1 VPYQAATKSAT
12 NPQSQRVSSK
22 FPHWIAQ
29 AMTFTATNTNYREG
43 GKETI
48 PPEQAGVSYLQGESA
63 PPPVRTDPHST
74 PTRPTSAE
82 GAEGRGGR
90 GADAGWGGSWAA
102 LAENDD
108 GVTVCLM
115 RGEGGPKPKL
125 NPRGFVCFVPIFRAS
140 ESEVED
146 DGSSYIAAQ
155 MGPPNGLARSTAFW
169 PGRLV
174 LKPVAGYAWD

>member
-1 VPYQAATKSAT
+1 
-12 NPQSQRVSSK
+12 
-22 FPHWIAQ
+22 
-29 AMTFTATNTNYREG
+29 MTFTATNTNYREG

-146 DGSSYIAAQ
+146 DGSSYSLYSCPD
-155 MGPPNGLARSTAFW
+155 GPSKRAGPKHSLLARPVGAEARS
-169 PGRLV
+169 RLC
-174 LKPVAGYAWD
+174 LGLGQARRTGLSRLI